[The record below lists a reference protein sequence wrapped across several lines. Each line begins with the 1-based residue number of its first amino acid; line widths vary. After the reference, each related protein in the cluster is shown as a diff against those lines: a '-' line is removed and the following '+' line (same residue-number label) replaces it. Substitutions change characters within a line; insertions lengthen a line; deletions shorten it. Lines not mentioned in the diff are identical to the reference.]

1 MLVVL
6 GAEVGP
12 VLDAGDVKGE
22 HGETLDDAAGAVDAE
37 AVDGVEGVDVVAE
50 GAAHVQVGVGDD
62 EAGTAD
68 EAG

>member
-1 MLVVL
+1 MLIVL
-6 GAEVGP
+6 GAEVSP

-50 GAAHVQVGVGDD
+50 GATHV
-62 EAGTAD
+62 
-68 EAG
+68 